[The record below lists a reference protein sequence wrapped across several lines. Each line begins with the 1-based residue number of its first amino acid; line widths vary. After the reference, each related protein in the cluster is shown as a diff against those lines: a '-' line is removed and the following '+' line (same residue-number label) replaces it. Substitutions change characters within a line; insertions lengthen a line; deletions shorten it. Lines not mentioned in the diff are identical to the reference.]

1 MARPYWAGDLSNAE
15 WSNCCRWP
23 VDRRRS
29 RPQNKSAG
37 LPSPTVPADILSGGV
52 PPLICQQSKHNG
64 FGPREVWRGL
74 AQRPSPRLSLIDF
87 WFTKQD
93 GKYQEARTE
102 MELISAPR
110 WWAEIGGNSE
120 QADYM
125 LPQVVDA
132 EAIQITVP
140 LVLGAPL
147 DPPELEAVITPK
159 SEPKTRIPKNDCNC
173 DNRNRHRLSPN

>member
-74 AQRPSPRLSLIDF
+74 AQRPPPRLSLIDF

-120 QADYM
+120 QAD
-125 LPQVVDA
+125 
-132 EAIQITVP
+132 
-140 LVLGAPL
+140 
-147 DPPELEAVITPK
+147 
-159 SEPKTRIPKNDCNC
+159 
-173 DNRNRHRLSPN
+173 